1 MPEEYQEDDRT
12 RTHIVLTKGTMVGHY
27 RIVEKIGA
35 GDLGYSQL
43 AGMPDISQRR
53 TGVGDSCPTSVTC
66 WRSMSDCKRSPFVMG
81 RS

>member
-1 MPEEYQEDDRT
+1 MTGDSNQNDNT
-12 RTHIVLTKGTMVGHY
+12 RTHAVLTKGTMVSHY

-53 TGVGDSCPTSVTC
+53 TGVGDSCPT
-66 WRSMSDCKRSPFVMG
+66 RKLEKYE
-81 RS
+81 